1 MLETHL
7 GLLEPKVIGKK
18 KLKRS
23 RTSMYPMDNVKGKKI
38 HLEDNLLDEVRTRRS
53 LLGLGL
59 CHMI

>member
-1 MLETHL
+1 MLETDL

-23 RTSMYPMDNVKGKKI
+23 RTSMYPMDNVKGQKI
-38 HLEDNLLDEVRTRRS
+38 HLEDNLSDEVRTRRN

-59 CHMI
+59 CHII

>member
-1 MLETHL
+1 MFETDL
-7 GLLEPKVIGKK
+7 GLLEPKVIGRN

-23 RTSMYPMDNVKGKKI
+23 RTSMYPMDNVKGQKI

-59 CHMI
+59 GHMI